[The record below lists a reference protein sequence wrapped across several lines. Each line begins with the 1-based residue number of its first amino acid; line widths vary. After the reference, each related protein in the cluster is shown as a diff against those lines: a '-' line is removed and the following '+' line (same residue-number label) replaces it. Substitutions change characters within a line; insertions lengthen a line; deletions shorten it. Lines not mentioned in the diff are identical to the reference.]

1 MPPGEVGANGGARQL
16 VSMRCAGSWRAA
28 SAAILH
34 SAETA
39 HPPLRTEPRQN
50 AAPCA
55 PAPPCNPSP
64 SRMRSYPSHQTFTHF
79 ALALCSPRS
88 WSKDGEEWKRM
99 LSRAAPWLAAA
110 AIVAASA
117 YGYQKDKARLS
128 VVVVTGG

>member
-1 MPPGEVGANGGARQL
+1 MQRPVRQ
-16 VSMRCAGSWRAA
+16 RRRA
-28 SAAILH
+28 
-34 SAETA
+34 T
-39 HPPLRTEPRQN
+39 
-50 AAPCA
+50 
-55 PAPPCNPSP
+55 P

-88 WSKDGEEWKRM
+88 WPKDGEEWKRM